1 MKKILF
7 PICLILFLFILQA
20 FLPGPKPVG
29 NEQEL
34 LSRANLFNL
43 KFPQE
48 KIYLHLDRNSYWAND
63 DIWFKAYLKNSPIPE
78 SNLYVELVNSKGA
91 VVYKNLCWAQN
102 GLAYGDIHL
111 ADTLSSGVY
120 QIRAYTDWLRNFDD
134 AWFFRKNLVIWN
146 LRDKQ
151 ANVES
156 NDLKAKEIDLQF
168 FPEGGTFISGLKN
181 RVAFKAIDKNGKGID
196 LEGEITDDRGNKIAD
211 IKSEFRG
218 MGSFVI
224 VPEENRKYSAQVV
237 VAGKITLQIN
247 LPAPQKEGVALAV
260 DPTDTS
266 NIQIAVSAKS
276 RTSENNLGTDYIL
289 VGQSGGGICY
299 RNKIGTNGTTGK
311 LLIKRN
317 SLPSGIVKFTL
328 FDPQMVP
335 RCERL
340 VFINYRDYIDIE
352 IKPDIADYITREK
365 VQLNLKAIS
374 GAGIPYSSNLSVSV
388 YNPENQLETEK
399 YPNNILTYFLLNSEL
414 RGTIEEPAWY
424 FKDDSLSTLLA
435 LDNLMLTHGYRQF
448 GWKEIREDK
457 YPEIVYQPV
466 GCIQLGGTVTSTLR
480 GKPLPKAKVSM
491 MTVKSLLATYTQ
503 TTDSLGHFLFSDL
516 FFNDTVYVSLQA
528 VNEKGNRNTQ
538 IEIDEWSNTSPKA
551 GYLPFS
557 YKYEKENEV
566 LTSTFLSELSPEIIN
581 RKWRLSDTILIG
593 DINVLARKKKKDDGY
608 IRPYLEADYVV
619 DISKLDKVYN
629 NLYEMMETSSS
640 VWRSFSEKN
649 PQYFLDGVPIDPAF
663 IFDKPIGYF
672 DKVELLRMAPR
683 SIGIGPGIYFY
694 TKRGAP
700 QYVPADNFGMKSYAI
715 IGYSVIREFYTPE
728 YENREIPSERKDF
741 RSTLYWNPIVRTDST
756 GLAQVSFYN
765 SDEAGTMQVVVEGV
779 TADGKLCRG
788 VCRYKVSY

>member
-7 PICLILFLFILQA
+7 PIYLVLFFLLFFTLQS
-20 FLPGPKPVG
+20 FFPGTKTVG

-34 LSRANLFNL
+34 LSKANLFNL

-78 SNLYVELVNSKGA
+78 SNLYVELVSSKGA
-91 VVYKNLCWAQN
+91 IVYKNLCWAQN

-151 ANVES
+151 ANVET

-196 LEGEITDDRGNKIAD
+196 LEGEITDDRGTKITD

-218 MGSFVI
+218 MGSFVFM
-224 VPEENRKYSAQVV
+224 PEENRNYTAKVQ
-237 VAGKITLQIN
+237 VAGKITLQVN
-247 LPAPQKEGVALAV
+247 LPTPQKEGVAFAV
-260 DPTDTS
+260 DPADTS
-266 NIQIAVSAKS
+266 NIQIAVSVKS
-276 RTSENNLGTDYIL
+276 RISGNNQASDYLL
-289 VGQSGGGICY
+289 VGQAGGGICY
-299 RNKIGTNGTTGK
+299 RNKVGTTGK
-311 LLIKRN
+311 LLIDRN

-328 FDPQMVP
+328 FDSEMIP

-340 VFINYRDYIDIE
+340 VFINHHDNINVE
-352 IKPDIADYITREK
+352 IKPDKTDYITREK
-365 VQLNLKAIS
+365 VQLDLKAIS
-374 GAGIPYSSNLSVSV
+374 GAGIPYNANLSVSV

-399 YPNNILTYFLLNSEL
+399 YPDNILTHFLLNSEL

-448 GWKEIREDK
+448 EWKEIREDK

-466 GCIQLGGTVTSTLR
+466 GCIQLGGTVKSTIR
-480 GKPLPKAKVSM
+480 NKPLAKAKVSM
-491 MTVKSLLATYTQ
+491 MTVKSLLGTYQQ

-516 FFNDTVYVSLQA
+516 FFNDTVYVALQA
-528 VNEKGNRNTQ
+528 VNEKGNRNTE
-538 IEIDEWSNTSPKA
+538 IEIDERSGTSPKT
-551 GYLPFS
+551 GYLPFI

-581 RKWRLSDTILIG
+581 RKWRLSDTILLG
-593 DINVLARKKKKDDGY
+593 DINVVTKKKESNDELVRMYAD
-608 IRPYLEADYVV
+608 PDYVV
-619 DISKLDKVYN
+619 KVTKEDA
-629 NLYEMMETSSS
+629 LYTNVVEMMDSKPYLRMFTEAQFYLNGAP
-640 VWRSFSEKN
+640 VDRD
-649 PQYFLDGVPIDPAF
+649 FLESLPVNG
-663 IFDKPIGYF
+663 F
-672 DKVELLRMAPR
+672 DKVEVVKFSP
-683 SIGIGPGIYFY
+683 IIKGGGPGVFFY
-694 TKRGAP
+694 LKRGAP
-700 QYVPADNFGMKSYAI
+700 QYVPADVFGMKSYAI
-715 IGYSVIREFYTPE
+715 IGYSVIREFYSPE
-728 YENREIPSERKDF
+728 YENRDIPIERKDF

-756 GLAQVSFYN
+756 GVARVSFYN

>member
-1 MKKILF
+1 MKTSQNRIVLIAILSV
-7 PICLILFLFILQA
+7 IIILPSFYS
-20 FLPGPKPVG
+20 GPKG
-29 NEQEL
+29 IDEQQL
-34 LSRANLFNL
+34 LAKANLFNL

-63 DIWFKAYLKNSPIPE
+63 DIWFKAYLKNSPVQE
-78 SNLYVELVNSKGA
+78 SNLYVELVSSKGA

-102 GLAYGDIHL
+102 GLAYGDIRL

-151 ANVES
+151 TNVES
-156 NDLKAKEIDLQF
+156 SILKAREIDLQF

-196 LEGEITDDRGNKIAD
+196 LEGEITDDRGNKITD

-218 MGSFVI
+218 MGSFVFM
-224 VPEENRKYSAQVV
+224 PEENRNYSARVLLD
-237 VAGKITLQIN
+237 GKITLQVN
-247 LPAPQKEGVALAV
+247 LPASQKEGVVLAV
-260 DPTDTS
+260 EPADTS
-266 NIQIAVSAKS
+266 NIQLTVSAKY
-276 RTSENNLGTDYIL
+276 RTSDNDHGTDYLI
-289 VGQSGGGICY
+289 VGQAGGGICY

-311 LLIKRN
+311 LLINRN

-328 FDPQMVP
+328 FDPEMVP

-340 VFINYRDYIDIE
+340 VFINHHDNINIE
-352 IKPDIADYITREK
+352 IKPDKPDYITREK
-365 VQLNLKAIS
+365 VLLDLKAIS
-374 GAGIPYSSNLSVSV
+374 GTGIPYNSNLSVSV

-399 YPNNILTYFLLNSEL
+399 YPDNLLTHFLLNSEL

-424 FKDDSLSTLLA
+424 FRNDSLATLLA

-448 GWKEIREDK
+448 EWKEIREDK
-457 YPEIVYQPV
+457 FPEIVYQPV

-503 TTDSLGHFLFSDL
+503 TTDSLGRFLFSDL

-538 IEIDEWSNTSPKA
+538 IEIDERSNTSPKA

-557 YKYEKENEV
+557 YKFEKESEIQ
-566 LTSTFLSELSPEIIN
+566 TSAFLSELSPEIIN
-581 RKWRLSDTILIG
+581 RKWRLSDTILLG
-593 DINVLARKKKKDDGY
+593 DINVVTKKKKSNDELVRMYAD
-608 IRPYLEADYVV
+608 PDYVV
-619 DISKLDKVYN
+619 KVLKEDAIYSNIVEVMDSKPYLRMFTDAQFYLNGAPVD
-629 NLYEMMETSSS
+629 SD
-640 VWRSFSEKN
+640 
-649 PQYFLDGVPIDPAF
+649 FLESLPVNG
-663 IFDKPIGYF
+663 F
-672 DKVELLRMAPR
+672 DKVEVVKFSPL
-683 SIGIGPGIYFY
+683 IKGGGPGVFFY
-694 TKRGAP
+694 LKRGAP
-700 QYVPADNFGMKSYAI
+700 QYVPADVFGMKSYAI
-715 IGYSVIREFYTPE
+715 IGYSVIREFYSPE
-728 YENREIPSERKDF
+728 YENRDLPAERKDF
-741 RSTLYWNPIVRTDST
+741 RSTLYWNPVVRTDST
-756 GLAQVSFYN
+756 GIAQVEFYN
-765 SDEAGTMQVVVEGV
+765 SDEAGTMQVVVEGI